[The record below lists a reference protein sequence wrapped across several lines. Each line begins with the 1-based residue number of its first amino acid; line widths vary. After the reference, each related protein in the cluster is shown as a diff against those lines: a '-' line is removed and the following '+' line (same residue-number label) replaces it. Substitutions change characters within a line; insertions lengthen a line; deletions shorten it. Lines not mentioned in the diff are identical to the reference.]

1 LESKTSVLYNGSKT
15 LYIYLET
22 SWEKESWCK
31 ALRLASCDKKER
43 VDWFF
48 KLHEEFHGYLTTL
61 NAGYPS
67 FMRPS
72 VGFCAEPVDQTNR
85 PDGTSSKFRLLL
97 KKIAK
102 KTGRVGLE
110 NKPSFTSLSGRVER
124 KANEKIRPFQE
135 TVVAATG
142 LGKTTIPVKRSKSE
156 ENMVQ
161 QLSSTFSHSGSQSH
175 ISVISDVDSDDKFG
189 NDEGTLCWNLLI
201 SWLFFDMKG
210 NTEIKR
216 SLQSRVQV
224 CSIPL
229 LYKTC
234 FILFLWAPGYSY
246 ACLAEGRYGFP
257 PLFLLILNPQNFCKS
272 VL

>member
-1 LESKTSVLYNGSKT
+1 MESKTSVLYNGSKT

-22 SWEKESWCK
+22 SWDKESWCK

-43 VDWFF
+43 VDWFA
-48 KLHEEFHGYLTTL
+48 KLHKEFHSYLTTL

-67 FMRPS
+67 FMKPS
-72 VGFCAEPVDQTNR
+72 VGFCAEPVDRTNR
-85 PDGTSSKFRLLL
+85 PDGNSSKFRLLL

-102 KTGRVGLE
+102 KTARVGPE
-110 NKPSFTSLSGRVER
+110 NKSSVSSSSGRVER
-124 KANEKIRPFQE
+124 KASERIRPFQE
-135 TVVAATG
+135 TLPATG
-142 LGKTTIPVKRSKSE
+142 LGKRSKSE

-161 QLSSTFSHSGSQSH
+161 QLASTFSHCGSQSH
-175 ISVISDVDSDDKFG
+175 MSVISDADSDDKSG

-201 SWLFFDMKG
+201 SRLFFDVKG

-229 LYKTC
+229 LYKTR
-234 FILFLWAPGYSY
+234 FIYFLWASGNSY
-246 ACLAEGRYGFP
+246 ACLAEGRDGFP
-257 PLFLLILNPQNFCKS
+257 PLFFLSSIHRTSVNQFCK
-272 VL
+272 

>member
-1 LESKTSVLYNGSKT
+1 MESKTSVLYNGSKT

-31 ALRLASCDKKER
+31 ALRLASCEKKER
-43 VDWFF
+43 VDWFS

-67 FMRPS
+67 FMKPS

-85 PDGTSSKFRLLL
+85 PDGPSSKFRLLL
-97 KKIAK
+97 KKLAK
-102 KTGRVGLE
+102 KTARVGLE

-124 KANEKIRPFQE
+124 KASERVRPFQE
-135 TVVAATG
+135 TVAAATG
-142 LGKTTIPVKRSKSE
+142 LGKTTLSVTRSKSE

-161 QLSSTFSHSGSQSH
+161 QSSSTFSHSGSQSH
-175 ISVISDVDSDDKFG
+175 SSVISDVDSDDKFG
-189 NDEGTLCWNLLI
+189 NNDGTLCWNLLI
-201 SWLFFDMKG
+201 SRLFFDMKG

-216 SLQSRVQV
+216 SVQSRVQV

-229 LYKTC
+229 LYKTR
-234 FILFLWAPGYSY
+234 FIYLFIFVGTRLLV
-246 ACLAEGRYGFP
+246 CLSCRR
-257 PLFLLILNPQNFCKS
+257 
-272 VL
+272 